1 MKKLLGIKD
10 IPAFFDKT
18 IFKSGNLLIY
28 FFLIACFL
36 TRFNSKIFFLDIL
49 SNLSFQILIGGVILI
64 FILLFLKRFLA
75 TIICIIFCVV
85 YTFDILSNC
94 NKCNAILKDKSQNK
108 NIIKLMTFNN
118 SYYNP
123 NENFEDIKSLI
134 VSEKIDIIQFQEVSP
149 QMNKKIKS
157 LKSIFPYNTG
167 LDKPLDLFDSL
178 ILSKYPLLNT
188 KIGKHHLVQTNFILN
203 EKKISIL
210 GIHLYPQ
217 EYQVNLNYAL
227 QQTNYLKKTVNNIN
241 TNLILLGDL
250 NMTSSSKRFTN
261 FLKDTNLYTY
271 SSFKNITSTW
281 PTYLP
286 NYLGIQIDHVLFTKN
301 FRLISKKIANDFG
314 SDHRPLI
321 VELAY

>member
-1 MKKLLGIKD
+1 MKD
-10 IPAFFDKT
+10 ISTFFDKT

-36 TRFNSKIFFLDIL
+36 SRFNSKIFFLDIL
-49 SNLSFQILIGGVILI
+49 SNLSFQILIGGIILI

-75 TIICIIFCVV
+75 TIICIIFCAV
-85 YTFDILSNC
+85 YSFDILSTC
-94 NKCNAILKDKSQNK
+94 NKCNAVLKDKSQNK
-108 NIIKLMTFNN
+108 NIIKLMIFNI
-118 SYYNP
+118 SYNNP
-123 NENFEDIKSLI
+123 TENFENIKSLI
-134 VSEKIDIIQFQEVSP
+134 LSEKIDILQFQEVSP
-149 QMNKKIKS
+149 QMNEKIRS
-157 LKSIFPYNTG
+157 LKSIFPYSTG

-178 ILSKYPLLNT
+178 ILSKYPLLNNE
-188 KIGKHHLVQTNFILN
+188 IGQHRLLQTNFILN

-210 GIHLYPQ
+210 GMHLFPGGT
-217 EYQVNLNYAL
+217 QVNLNYAL
-227 QQTNYLKKTVNNIN
+227 QQTNYLKEAVNNIN

-281 PTYLP
+281 PTFLP
-286 NYLGIQIDHVLFTKN
+286 NYLGIQIDHVLFSKN
-301 FRLISKKIANDFG
+301 FRLISKKIANNFG

>member
-1 MKKLLGIKD
+1 MKD
-10 IPAFFDKT
+10 ISTFFDKT

-36 TRFNSKIFFLDIL
+36 SRLNSKIFFLDIL

-75 TIICIIFCVV
+75 TIICIIFCAV
-85 YTFDILSNC
+85 YSFDILSTC

-108 NIIKLMTFNN
+108 NIIKLMIFNI
-118 SYYNP
+118 SYNNP
-123 NENFEDIKSLI
+123 TENFENIKSLI
-134 VSEKIDIIQFQEVSP
+134 LSEKIDILQFQEVSP
-149 QMNKKIKS
+149 QMNEKIRS
-157 LKSIFPYNTG
+157 LKSIFPYSTG

-188 KIGKHHLVQTNFILN
+188 EIGQHHLVQTNFILN

-210 GIHLYPQ
+210 GMHLFPGGT
-217 EYQVNLNYAL
+217 QVNLNYAL
-227 QQTNYLKKTVNNIN
+227 QQTNYLKEVVNNIN

-281 PTYLP
+281 PAFLP

-301 FRLISKKIANDFG
+301 FRLISKKIANNFG

>member
-1 MKKLLGIKD
+1 MKD
-10 IPAFFDKT
+10 ISTFFDKT

-36 TRFNSKIFFLDIL
+36 SRLNSKIFFLDIL

-64 FILLFLKRFLA
+64 FILFFLKRFLA
-75 TIICIIFCVV
+75 TIICIIFCAV
-85 YTFDILSNC
+85 YSFDILSTC
-94 NKCNAILKDKSQNK
+94 NKCNAVLKDKSQNK
-108 NIIKLMTFNN
+108 NIIKLMIFNI
-118 SYYNP
+118 SYNNP
-123 NENFEDIKSLI
+123 TENFENIKSLI
-134 VSEKIDIIQFQEVSP
+134 LSEKIDILQFQEVSP
-149 QMNKKIKS
+149 QMNEKIRS
-157 LKSIFPYNTG
+157 LKSIFPYSTG

-178 ILSKYPLLNT
+178 ILSKYPLLNNE
-188 KIGKHHLVQTNFILN
+188 IGQHRLVQTNFILN

-210 GIHLYPQ
+210 GIHLFPGGT
-217 EYQVNLNYAL
+217 QVNLNYAL
-227 QQTNYLKKTVNNIN
+227 QQTNYLKEVVNNIN

-281 PTYLP
+281 PTFLP
-286 NYLGIQIDHVLFTKN
+286 NYLGIQIDHVLFSKN
-301 FRLISKKIANDFG
+301 FRLISKKIANNFG

>member
-1 MKKLLGIKD
+1 MKD
-10 IPAFFDKT
+10 ISTFFDKT

-36 TRFNSKIFFLDIL
+36 SRFNSKIFFLDIL
-49 SNLSFQILIGGVILI
+49 SNLSFQILIGGIILI

-75 TIICIIFCVV
+75 TIICIIFCAV
-85 YTFDILSNC
+85 YSFDILSTC

-108 NIIKLMTFNN
+108 NIIKLMIFNI
-118 SYYNP
+118 SYNNP
-123 NENFEDIKSLI
+123 TENFENIKSLI
-134 VSEKIDIIQFQEVSP
+134 LSEKIDILQFQEVSP
-149 QMNKKIKS
+149 QMNEKIRS
-157 LKSIFPYNTG
+157 LKSIFPYSTG

-178 ILSKYPLLNT
+178 ILSKYPLLNNE
-188 KIGKHHLVQTNFILN
+188 IGQHRLVQTNFILN

-210 GIHLYPQ
+210 GIHLFPGGT
-217 EYQVNLNYAL
+217 QVNLNYAL
-227 QQTNYLKKTVNNIN
+227 QQTNYLKEVVNNIN

-281 PTYLP
+281 PAFLP
-286 NYLGIQIDHVLFTKN
+286 NYLGIQIDHVLFSKN
-301 FRLISKKIANDFG
+301 FRLISKKIANNFG

>member
-1 MKKLLGIKD
+1 MKD
-10 IPAFFDKT
+10 ISTFFDKT

-36 TRFNSKIFFLDIL
+36 SRLNSKIFFLDIL
-49 SNLSFQILIGGVILI
+49 SNLSFQILIGGVILV

-75 TIICIIFCVV
+75 TIICIIYCAV
-85 YTFDILSNC
+85 YSFDILSTC
-94 NKCNAILKDKSQNK
+94 NKCNAVLKDKSQNK
-108 NIIKLMTFNN
+108 NIIKLMIFNI
-118 SYYNP
+118 SYNNP
-123 NENFEDIKSLI
+123 TENFENIKSLI
-134 VSEKIDIIQFQEVSP
+134 LSEKIDILQFQEVSP
-149 QMNKKIKS
+149 QMNKKIRS
-157 LKSIFPYNTG
+157 LKSIFPYSTG

-188 KIGKHHLVQTNFILN
+188 EIGQHHLVQTNFILN

-210 GIHLYPQ
+210 GMHLFPGGT
-217 EYQVNLNYAL
+217 QVNLNYAL
-227 QQTNYLKKTVNNIN
+227 QQTNYLKEAVNNIN

-281 PTYLP
+281 PTFLP
-286 NYLGIQIDHVLFTKN
+286 NYLGIQIDHVLFSKN
-301 FRLISKKIANDFG
+301 FRLISKKIANNFG

-321 VELAY
+321 IELAY

>member
-1 MKKLLGIKD
+1 MKD
-10 IPAFFDKT
+10 ISTFFDKT

-36 TRFNSKIFFLDIL
+36 SRFNSKIFFLDIL
-49 SNLSFQILIGGVILI
+49 SNLSFQILIGGIILI

-75 TIICIIFCVV
+75 AIICIIFCAV
-85 YTFDILSNC
+85 YSFDILSTC
-94 NKCNAILKDKSQNK
+94 NKCNAVLKDKSQNK
-108 NIIKLMTFNN
+108 NIIKLMIFNI
-118 SYYNP
+118 SYNNP
-123 NENFEDIKSLI
+123 TENFENIKSLI
-134 VSEKIDIIQFQEVSP
+134 LSEKIDILQFQEVSP
-149 QMNKKIKS
+149 QMNKKIRS
-157 LKSIFPYNTG
+157 LKSIFPYSTG

-188 KIGKHHLVQTNFILN
+188 EIGQHHLVQTNFILN

-210 GIHLYPQ
+210 GMHLFPGGT
-217 EYQVNLNYAL
+217 QVNLNYAL
-227 QQTNYLKKTVNNIN
+227 QQTNYLKEAVNNIN

-281 PTYLP
+281 PTFLP
-286 NYLGIQIDHVLFTKN
+286 NYLGIQIDHVLFSKN
-301 FRLISKKIANDFG
+301 FRLISKKIANNFG

>member
-1 MKKLLGIKD
+1 MKD
-10 IPAFFDKT
+10 ISTFFDKT

-36 TRFNSKIFFLDIL
+36 SRLNSKIFFLDIL
-49 SNLSFQILIGGVILI
+49 SNLSFQILIGGVILV

-75 TIICIIFCVV
+75 TIICIIFCAV
-85 YTFDILSNC
+85 YSFDILSTC
-94 NKCNAILKDKSQNK
+94 NKCNAVLKDKSQNK
-108 NIIKLMTFNN
+108 NIIKLMIFNI
-118 SYYNP
+118 SYNNP
-123 NENFEDIKSLI
+123 TENFENIKSLI
-134 VSEKIDIIQFQEVSP
+134 LSEKIDILQFQEVSP
-149 QMNKKIKS
+149 QMNKKIRS
-157 LKSIFPYNTG
+157 LKSIFPYSTG

-178 ILSKYPLLNT
+178 ILSKYPLLNNE
-188 KIGKHHLVQTNFILN
+188 IGQHRLVQTNFILN

-210 GIHLYPQ
+210 GIHLFPGGT
-217 EYQVNLNYAL
+217 QVNLNYAL
-227 QQTNYLKKTVNNIN
+227 QQTNYLKEVVNNIN

-281 PTYLP
+281 PAFLP

-301 FRLISKKIANDFG
+301 FRLISKKIANNFG

>member
-1 MKKLLGIKD
+1 MKD
-10 IPAFFDKT
+10 ISTFFDKT

-36 TRFNSKIFFLDIL
+36 SRFNSKIFFLDIL
-49 SNLSFQILIGGVILI
+49 SNLSFQILIGGIILI

-75 TIICIIFCVV
+75 AIICIIFCAV
-85 YTFDILSNC
+85 YSFDILSTC

-108 NIIKLMTFNN
+108 NIIKLMIFNI
-118 SYYNP
+118 SYNNP
-123 NENFEDIKSLI
+123 TENFENIKSLI
-134 VSEKIDIIQFQEVSP
+134 LSEKIDILQFQEVSP
-149 QMNKKIKS
+149 QMNEKIRS
-157 LKSIFPYNTG
+157 LKSIFPYSTG

-188 KIGKHHLVQTNFILN
+188 EIGQHHLVQTNFILN

-210 GIHLYPQ
+210 GMHLFPGGT
-217 EYQVNLNYAL
+217 QVNLNYAL
-227 QQTNYLKKTVNNIN
+227 QQTNYLKEAVNNIN

-281 PTYLP
+281 PTFLP
-286 NYLGIQIDHVLFTKN
+286 NYLGIQIDHVLFSKN
-301 FRLISKKIANDFG
+301 FRLISKKIANNFG

>member
-1 MKKLLGIKD
+1 MKD
-10 IPAFFDKT
+10 ISTFFDKT

-36 TRFNSKIFFLDIL
+36 SRLNSKIFFLDIL

-75 TIICIIFCVV
+75 TIICIIFCAV
-85 YTFDILSNC
+85 YSFDILSTC
-94 NKCNAILKDKSQNK
+94 NKCNAVLKDKSQNK
-108 NIIKLMTFNN
+108 NIIKLMIFNI
-118 SYYNP
+118 SYNNP
-123 NENFEDIKSLI
+123 TENFENIKSLI
-134 VSEKIDIIQFQEVSP
+134 LSEKIDILQFQEVSP
-149 QMNKKIKS
+149 QMNEKIRS
-157 LKSIFPYNTG
+157 LKSIFPYSTG

-188 KIGKHHLVQTNFILN
+188 EIGQHHLVQTNFILN

-210 GIHLYPQ
+210 GMHLFPGGT
-217 EYQVNLNYAL
+217 QVNLNYAL
-227 QQTNYLKKTVNNIN
+227 QQTNYLKEVVNNIN

-281 PTYLP
+281 PAFLP

-301 FRLISKKIANDFG
+301 FRLISKKIANNFG

>member
-1 MKKLLGIKD
+1 MKD
-10 IPAFFDKT
+10 ISTFFDET

-36 TRFNSKIFFLDIL
+36 SRFNSKIFFLDIL
-49 SNLSFQILIGGVILI
+49 SNLSFQILIGGIILI

-75 TIICIIFCVV
+75 TIICIIFCAV
-85 YTFDILSNC
+85 YSFDILSTC
-94 NKCNAILKDKSQNK
+94 NKCNAVLKDKSQNK
-108 NIIKLMTFNN
+108 NIIKLMIFNI
-118 SYYNP
+118 SYNNP
-123 NENFEDIKSLI
+123 TENFENIKSLI
-134 VSEKIDIIQFQEVSP
+134 LSEKIDILQFQEVSP
-149 QMNKKIKS
+149 QMNEKIRS
-157 LKSIFPYNTG
+157 LKSIFPYSTG

-178 ILSKYPLLNT
+178 ILSKYPLLNNE
-188 KIGKHHLVQTNFILN
+188 IGQHRLVQTNFILN

-210 GIHLYPQ
+210 GMHLFPGGT
-217 EYQVNLNYAL
+217 QVNLNYAL
-227 QQTNYLKKTVNNIN
+227 QQTNYLKEAVNNIN

-281 PTYLP
+281 PAFLP

-301 FRLISKKIANDFG
+301 FRLISKKIANNFG

>member
-1 MKKLLGIKD
+1 MKD
-10 IPAFFDKT
+10 ISTFFDKT

-36 TRFNSKIFFLDIL
+36 SRLNSKIFFLDIL
-49 SNLSFQILIGGVILI
+49 SNLSFQILIGGIILI

-75 TIICIIFCVV
+75 AIICIIFCAV
-85 YTFDILSNC
+85 YSFDILSTC
-94 NKCNAILKDKSQNK
+94 NKCNAVLKDKSQNK
-108 NIIKLMTFNN
+108 NIIKLMIFNI
-118 SYYNP
+118 SYNNP
-123 NENFEDIKSLI
+123 TENFENIKSLI
-134 VSEKIDIIQFQEVSP
+134 LSEKIDILQFQEVSP
-149 QMNKKIKS
+149 QMNKKIRS
-157 LKSIFPYNTG
+157 LKSIFPYSTG

-178 ILSKYPLLNT
+178 ILSKYPLLNNE
-188 KIGKHHLVQTNFILN
+188 IGQHRLVQTNFILN

-210 GIHLYPQ
+210 GIHLFPGGT
-217 EYQVNLNYAL
+217 QVNLNYAL
-227 QQTNYLKKTVNNIN
+227 QQTNYLKEAVNNIN

-281 PTYLP
+281 PAFLP

-301 FRLISKKIANDFG
+301 FRLISKKIANNFG

>member
-1 MKKLLGIKD
+1 MKD
-10 IPAFFDKT
+10 ISTFFDKT

-36 TRFNSKIFFLDIL
+36 SRLNSKIFFLDIL
-49 SNLSFQILIGGVILI
+49 SNLSFQILIGGIILI

-75 TIICIIFCVV
+75 TIICIIFCAV
-85 YTFDILSNC
+85 YSFDILSTC

-108 NIIKLMTFNN
+108 NIIKLMIFNI
-118 SYYNP
+118 SYNNP
-123 NENFEDIKSLI
+123 TENFENIKSLI
-134 VSEKIDIIQFQEVSP
+134 LSEKIDILQFQEVSP
-149 QMNKKIKS
+149 QMNEKIRS
-157 LKSIFPYNTG
+157 LKSIFPYSTG

-178 ILSKYPLLNT
+178 ILSKYPLLNNE
-188 KIGKHHLVQTNFILN
+188 IGQHRLVQTNFILN

-210 GIHLYPQ
+210 GMHLFPGGT
-217 EYQVNLNYAL
+217 QVNLNYAL
-227 QQTNYLKKTVNNIN
+227 QQTNYLKEAVNNIN

-281 PTYLP
+281 PTFLP
-286 NYLGIQIDHVLFTKN
+286 NYLGIQIDHVLFSKN
-301 FRLISKKIANDFG
+301 FRLISKKIANNFG

>member
-1 MKKLLGIKD
+1 MKD
-10 IPAFFDKT
+10 ISTFFDKT

-36 TRFNSKIFFLDIL
+36 SRVNSKIFFLDIL
-49 SNLSFQILIGGVILI
+49 SNLSFQILIGGIILI

-75 TIICIIFCVV
+75 TIICIIFCAV
-85 YTFDILSNC
+85 YSFDILSTC
-94 NKCNAILKDKSQNK
+94 NKCNAVLKDKSQNK
-108 NIIKLMTFNN
+108 NIIKLMIFNI
-118 SYYNP
+118 SYNNP
-123 NENFEDIKSLI
+123 TENFENIKSLI
-134 VSEKIDIIQFQEVSP
+134 LSEKIDILQFQEVSP
-149 QMNKKIKS
+149 QMNKKIRS
-157 LKSIFPYNTG
+157 LKSIFPYSTG

-188 KIGKHHLVQTNFILN
+188 EIGQHRLVQTNFILN

-210 GIHLYPQ
+210 GIHLFPGGT
-217 EYQVNLNYAL
+217 QVNLNYAL
-227 QQTNYLKKTVNNIN
+227 QQTNYLKEAVNNIN

-281 PTYLP
+281 PAFLP

-301 FRLISKKIANDFG
+301 FRLISKKIANNFG

>member
-1 MKKLLGIKD
+1 MKD
-10 IPAFFDKT
+10 ISTFFDKT

-36 TRFNSKIFFLDIL
+36 SRVNSKIFFLDIL
-49 SNLSFQILIGGVILI
+49 SNLSFQILIGGIILI

-75 TIICIIFCVV
+75 TIICIIFCAV
-85 YTFDILSNC
+85 YSFDILSTC
-94 NKCNAILKDKSQNK
+94 NKCNAVLKDKSQNK
-108 NIIKLMTFNN
+108 NIIKLMIFNI
-118 SYYNP
+118 SYNNP
-123 NENFEDIKSLI
+123 TENFENIKSLI
-134 VSEKIDIIQFQEVSP
+134 LSEKIDILQFQEVSP
-149 QMNKKIKS
+149 QMNKKIRS
-157 LKSIFPYNTG
+157 LKSIFPYSTG
-167 LDKPLDLFDSL
+167 LDKPLDVFDSL

-188 KIGKHHLVQTNFILN
+188 EIGQHRLVQTNFILN

-210 GIHLYPQ
+210 GIHLFPGGT
-217 EYQVNLNYAL
+217 QVNLNYAL
-227 QQTNYLKKTVNNIN
+227 QQTNYLKEAVNNIN

-281 PTYLP
+281 PAFLP

-301 FRLISKKIANDFG
+301 FRLISKKIANNFG

>member
-1 MKKLLGIKD
+1 MKD
-10 IPAFFDKT
+10 ISTFFDKT

-36 TRFNSKIFFLDIL
+36 SRLNSKIFFLDIL
-49 SNLSFQILIGGVILI
+49 SNLSFQILIGGVILV

-75 TIICIIFCVV
+75 TIICIIYCAV
-85 YTFDILSNC
+85 YSFDILSTC
-94 NKCNAILKDKSQNK
+94 NKCNAVLKDKSQNK
-108 NIIKLMTFNN
+108 NIIKLMIFNI
-118 SYYNP
+118 SYNNP
-123 NENFEDIKSLI
+123 TENFENIKSLI
-134 VSEKIDIIQFQEVSP
+134 LSEKIDILQFQEVSP
-149 QMNKKIKS
+149 QMNKKIRS
-157 LKSIFPYNTG
+157 LKSIFPYSTG

-188 KIGKHHLVQTNFILN
+188 EIGQHHLVQTNFILN

-210 GIHLYPQ
+210 GMHLFPGGT
-217 EYQVNLNYAL
+217 QVNLNYAL
-227 QQTNYLKKTVNNIN
+227 QQTNYLKEAVNNIN

-281 PTYLP
+281 PTFLP
-286 NYLGIQIDHVLFTKN
+286 NYLGIQIDHVLFSKN
-301 FRLISKKIANDFG
+301 FRLISKKIANNFG

>member
-1 MKKLLGIKD
+1 MKD
-10 IPAFFDKT
+10 ISTFFDKT

-36 TRFNSKIFFLDIL
+36 SRFNSKIFFLDIL
-49 SNLSFQILIGGVILI
+49 SNLSFQILIGGIILI

-75 TIICIIFCVV
+75 AIICIIFCAV
-85 YTFDILSNC
+85 YSFDILSTC

-108 NIIKLMTFNN
+108 NIIKLMIFNI
-118 SYYNP
+118 SYNNP
-123 NENFEDIKSLI
+123 TENFENIKSLI
-134 VSEKIDIIQFQEVSP
+134 LSEKIDILQFQEVSP
-149 QMNKKIKS
+149 QMNEKIRS
-157 LKSIFPYNTG
+157 LKSIFPYSTG

-188 KIGKHHLVQTNFILN
+188 EIGQHHLVQTNFILN

-210 GIHLYPQ
+210 GIHLFPGGT
-217 EYQVNLNYAL
+217 QVNLNYAL
-227 QQTNYLKKTVNNIN
+227 QQTNYLKEVVNNIN

-281 PTYLP
+281 PAFLP

-301 FRLISKKIANDFG
+301 FRLISKKIANNFG

>member
-1 MKKLLGIKD
+1 MKD
-10 IPAFFDKT
+10 ISTFFDKT

-36 TRFNSKIFFLDIL
+36 SRFNSKIFFLDIL
-49 SNLSFQILIGGVILI
+49 SNLSFQILIGGIILI

-75 TIICIIFCVV
+75 AIICIIFCAV
-85 YTFDILSNC
+85 YSFDILSTC

-108 NIIKLMTFNN
+108 NIIKLMIFNI
-118 SYYNP
+118 SYNNP
-123 NENFEDIKSLI
+123 TENFENIKSLI
-134 VSEKIDIIQFQEVSP
+134 LSEKIDILQFQEVSP
-149 QMNKKIKS
+149 QMNEKIRS
-157 LKSIFPYNTG
+157 LKSIFPYSTG

-188 KIGKHHLVQTNFILN
+188 EIGQHHLVQTNFILN

-210 GIHLYPQ
+210 GMHLFPGGT
-217 EYQVNLNYAL
+217 QVNLNYAL
-227 QQTNYLKKTVNNIN
+227 QQTNYLKEVVNNIN

-281 PTYLP
+281 PTFLP
-286 NYLGIQIDHVLFTKN
+286 NYLGIQIDHVLFSKN
-301 FRLISKKIANDFG
+301 FRLISKKIANNFG

>member
-1 MKKLLGIKD
+1 MKD
-10 IPAFFDKT
+10 ISTFFDKT

-36 TRFNSKIFFLDIL
+36 SRLNSKIFFLDIL

-75 TIICIIFCVV
+75 TIICIIFCAV
-85 YTFDILSNC
+85 YSFDILSTC

-108 NIIKLMTFNN
+108 NIIKLMIFNI
-118 SYYNP
+118 SYNNP
-123 NENFEDIKSLI
+123 TENFENIKSLI
-134 VSEKIDIIQFQEVSP
+134 LSEKIDILQFQEVSP
-149 QMNKKIKS
+149 QMNKKIRS
-157 LKSIFPYNTG
+157 LKSIFPYSTG

-178 ILSKYPLLNT
+178 ILSKYPLLNNE
-188 KIGKHHLVQTNFILN
+188 IGQHRLVQTNFILN

-210 GIHLYPQ
+210 GMHLFPGGT
-217 EYQVNLNYAL
+217 QVNLNYAL
-227 QQTNYLKKTVNNIN
+227 QQTNYLKEAVNNIN

-281 PTYLP
+281 PTFLP
-286 NYLGIQIDHVLFTKN
+286 NYLGIQIDHVLFSKN
-301 FRLISKKIANDFG
+301 FRLISKKIANNFG

>member
-1 MKKLLGIKD
+1 MKKLLGTKD
-10 IPAFFDKT
+10 ISAFFDKT

-36 TRFNSKIFFLDIL
+36 SRLNSKIFFLDIL

-64 FILLFLKRFLA
+64 FILIFLKRFLA

-85 YTFDILSNC
+85 YSFDILSNC
-94 NKCNAILKDKSQNK
+94 NKCNAVLKDKPQNK

-134 VSEKIDIIQFQEVSP
+134 LSEKIDILQFQEVSP
-149 QMNKKIKS
+149 QMNKKIRS

-167 LDKPLDLFDSL
+167 LDKSLDLFDSI

-301 FRLISKKIANDFG
+301 FRLISKKIANNFG
-314 SDHRPLI
+314 SDHRALI

>member
-1 MKKLLGIKD
+1 MKD
-10 IPAFFDKT
+10 ISTFFDKT

-28 FFLIACFL
+28 LFLIACFL
-36 TRFNSKIFFLDIL
+36 SRVNSKIFFLDIL
-49 SNLSFQILIGGVILI
+49 SNLSFQILIGGIILI

-75 TIICIIFCVV
+75 TIICIIFCAV
-85 YTFDILSNC
+85 YSFDILSTC
-94 NKCNAILKDKSQNK
+94 NKCNAVLKDKSQNK
-108 NIIKLMTFNN
+108 NIIKLMIFNI
-118 SYYNP
+118 SYNNP
-123 NENFEDIKSLI
+123 TENFENIKSLI
-134 VSEKIDIIQFQEVSP
+134 LSEKIDILQFQEVSP
-149 QMNKKIKS
+149 QMNKKIRS
-157 LKSIFPYNTG
+157 LKSIFPYSTG

-188 KIGKHHLVQTNFILN
+188 EIGQHRLVQTNFILN

-210 GIHLYPQ
+210 GIHLFPGGT
-217 EYQVNLNYAL
+217 QVNLNYAL
-227 QQTNYLKKTVNNIN
+227 QQTNYLKEAVNNIN

-281 PTYLP
+281 PAFLP

-301 FRLISKKIANDFG
+301 FRLISKKIANNFG

>member
-1 MKKLLGIKD
+1 MKD
-10 IPAFFDKT
+10 ISTFFDKT

-36 TRFNSKIFFLDIL
+36 SRLNSKIFFLDIL
-49 SNLSFQILIGGVILI
+49 SNLSFQILIGGIILI

-75 TIICIIFCVV
+75 AIICIIFCAV
-85 YTFDILSNC
+85 YSFDILSTC
-94 NKCNAILKDKSQNK
+94 NKCNAVLKDKSQNK
-108 NIIKLMTFNN
+108 DIIKLMIFNI
-118 SYYNP
+118 SYNNP
-123 NENFEDIKSLI
+123 TENFENIKSLI
-134 VSEKIDIIQFQEVSP
+134 LSEKIDILQFQEVSP
-149 QMNKKIKS
+149 QMNEKIRS
-157 LKSIFPYNTG
+157 LKSIFPYSTG

-178 ILSKYPLLNT
+178 ILSKYPLLNNE
-188 KIGKHHLVQTNFILN
+188 IGQHRLLQTNFILN

-210 GIHLYPQ
+210 GMHLFPGGT
-217 EYQVNLNYAL
+217 QVNLNYAL
-227 QQTNYLKKTVNNIN
+227 QQTNYLKEAVNNIN

-281 PTYLP
+281 PTFLP
-286 NYLGIQIDHVLFTKN
+286 NYLGIQIDHVLFSKN
-301 FRLISKKIANDFG
+301 FRLISKKIANNFG